1 MVSACINHL
10 LTQPMWLLLFSS
22 LGFIS
27 FLKTST
33 LLLNWVYATFLRP
46 KKDLKDYG
54 SWAVITGATD
64 GIGKAFAHQLAQKG
78 LNLILVSRNPNK
90 LKTVSSEILAEHPG
104 TKIKTVV
111 FDFSSKVSTRTI
123 QGVME
128 KAVEGLNVGL
138 LINNVGITYPAA
150 RFFHEV
156 DEKVWMD
163 IVRVNLE
170 GTSRVT
176 RAVLPGM
183 IQRKRGAIVNIGSG
197 ASSVMPSHPLF
208 TIYAATKAYVDQLS
222 RCLYVEYK
230 RYGIHVQCQVPLYVA
245 TKMTSK
251 VASIG
256 RSSLFIPAPED
267 YAKSAIGRIG
277 YEARCAPYWAHS
289 FQWCFAWLLP
299 ECVLDAWRLSIGIH
313 RRGKLIA

>member
-1 MVSACINHL
+1 MLSACITHL
-10 LTQPMWLLLFSS
+10 LTQPMWLLLLSS
-22 LGFIS
+22 LGFVS
-27 FLKTST
+27 FLKAST

-46 KKDLKDYG
+46 EKDLKGYG
-54 SWAVITGATD
+54 SWALITGATD
-64 GIGKAFAHQLAQKG
+64 GIGKAFARQLAQKG

-90 LKTVSSEILAEHPG
+90 LRTVSSEILAEHPG

-111 FDFSSKVSTRTI
+111 FDFSGKVSTRLV
-123 QGVME
+123 QGVIE
-128 KAVEGLNVGL
+128 KAVEGLDVGL

-163 IVRVNLE
+163 VVRVNLE

-208 TIYAATKAYVDQLS
+208 TIYAATKA
-222 RCLYVEYK
+222 
-230 RYGIHVQCQVPLYVA
+230 
-245 TKMTSK
+245 
-251 VASIG
+251 
-256 RSSLFIPAPED
+256 SSLFIPTPED
-267 YAKSAIGRIG
+267 YAEAAIGRID

>member
-1 MVSACINHL
+1 MLSACINPL
-10 LTQPMWLLLFSS
+10 STQPMWILLVSS
-22 LGFIS
+22 LGFLS
-27 FLKTST
+27 FLKTSFP
-33 LLLNWVYATFLRP
+33 LLRWVYATFVRP
-46 KKDLKDYG
+46 KKNLQHYG
-54 SWAVITGATD
+54 SWALITGATD

-78 LNLILVSRNPNK
+78 INLILVSRNPNK
-90 LKTVSSEILAEHPG
+90 LKTVSSEIQAEHPG

-111 FDFSSKVSTRTI
+111 FDFSSEVSTGTVQLI
-123 QGVME
+123 IE
-128 KAVEGLNVGL
+128 KAIEGLDVGV

-183 IQRKRGAIVNIGSG
+183 IQRRRGAIVNMGSG

-208 TIYAATKAYVDQLS
+208 TVYAATKAYIDQLS
-222 RCLYVEYK
+222 RCLELEYK
-230 RYGIHVQCQVPLYVA
+230 RCGIHVQCQVPLYVA
-245 TKMTSK
+245 TKMTSR
-251 VASIG
+251 VALIQ
-256 RSSLFIPAPED
+256 RSSLFIPSPED
-267 YAKSAIGRIG
+267 YAKAAIGRIG
-277 YEARCAPYWAHS
+277 YEAQCAPYWAHS
-289 FQWCFAWLLP
+289 FQWFLACLLP
-299 ECVLDAWRLSIGIH
+299 ESVLDAWRLSIGIH

>member
-1 MVSACINHL
+1 MLSACTNHL

-208 TIYAATKAYVDQLS
+208 TIYAATKA
-222 RCLYVEYK
+222 
-230 RYGIHVQCQVPLYVA
+230 
-245 TKMTSK
+245 
-251 VASIG
+251 
-256 RSSLFIPAPED
+256 
-267 YAKSAIGRIG
+267 
-277 YEARCAPYWAHS
+277 
-289 FQWCFAWLLP
+289 
-299 ECVLDAWRLSIGIH
+299 
-313 RRGKLIA
+313 